1 MSKLTEDQKEYL
13 LEETKIHIMGWLND
27 PEICEDMIYFNK
39 EVKEITDQIEKKVE
53 KWNKFTEK
61 FLTENLEPDNSDH
74 QFETE
79 NKR

>member
-39 EVKEITDQIEKKVE
+39 EIKEITDQIEKKVE